1 MKKYQDAINIL
12 RQEPGSQ
19 YEEIGDLFQ
28 GLLHQI
34 DSDPPQQEFK
44 RCGSDDPRAARA
56 WYYRGGFSPA
66 IEDAE

>member
-1 MKKYQDAINIL
+1 MKKYKDAINIL

-34 DSDPPQQEFK
+34 DSAPPQQEFK

-56 WYYRGGFSPA
+56 WYYRRGSSPA